1 VGEAKVNKEISEAKS
16 VLLPGMKEA
25 FGQLPPA
32 VLPEPPKVA
41 EVKKEPEFLP
51 PEEKPIEEYLKPKNY
66 PGDY

>member
-1 VGEAKVNKEISEAKS
+1 MGEVKTDKVADTAKS

-25 FGQLPPA
+25 FGQLPPE